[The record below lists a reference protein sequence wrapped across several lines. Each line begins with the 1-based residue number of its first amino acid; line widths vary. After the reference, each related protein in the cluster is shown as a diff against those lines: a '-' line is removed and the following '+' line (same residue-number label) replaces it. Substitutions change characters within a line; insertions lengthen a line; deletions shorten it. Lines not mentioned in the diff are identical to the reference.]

1 MAKEQKTF
9 YGGQAVMEGVM
20 MRGPKDYCVAVRDPK
35 GEIQHKTEKIAT
47 SGLVSTLGKIPILRG
62 IVRLGSSM
70 VVGMKVMTASAE
82 MAGLDNGEEEAPSKF
97 DRWLERKLGD
107 KLTNVLIIFAV
118 ILSLGFSVAMFMV
131 LPTWLSG
138 FLSPVLG
145 ENLWALGIVEGLV
158 RLAIFI
164 IYLGLISRL
173 KDIQRVFQ
181 YHGAEHMVI
190 NCHEAGDAL
199 TPQNA
204 AKHSRLHKRCG
215 TSFLLFV
222 MLISMIFFLFVRTDD
237 MWLRLA
243 SRVLFVPFIAGI
255 SFEVIRWAG
264 ISNSIIVRV
273 LSWPGFMMQKITT
286 AVPDEKQLE
295 VAIAALEGVFAAE
308 RGENLENSG
317 NESMGEEP
325 N

>member
-1 MAKEQKTF
+1 
-9 YGGQAVMEGVM
+9 
-20 MRGPKDYCVAVRDPK
+20 
-35 GEIQHKTEKIAT
+35 
-47 SGLVSTLGKIPILRG
+47 
-62 IVRLGSSM
+62 
-70 VVGMKVMTASAE
+70 
-82 MAGLDNGEEEAPSKF
+82 
-97 DRWLERKLGD
+97 
-107 KLTNVLIIFAV
+107 
-118 ILSLGFSVAMFMV
+118 
-131 LPTWLSG
+131 
-138 FLSPVLG
+138 
-145 ENLWALGIVEGLV
+145 
-158 RLAIFI
+158 
-164 IYLGLISRL
+164 
-173 KDIQRVFQ
+173 
-181 YHGAEHMVI
+181 
-190 NCHEAGDAL
+190 
-199 TPQNA
+199 
-204 AKHSRLHKRCG
+204 
-215 TSFLLFV
+215 
-222 MLISMIFFLFVRTDD
+222 MIFFLFVRTDD